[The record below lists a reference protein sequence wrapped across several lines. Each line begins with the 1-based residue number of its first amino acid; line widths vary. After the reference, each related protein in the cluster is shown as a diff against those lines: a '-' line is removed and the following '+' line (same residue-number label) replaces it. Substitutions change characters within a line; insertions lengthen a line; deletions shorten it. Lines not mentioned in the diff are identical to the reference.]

1 MPPSH
6 LSSKAQKAWS
16 KTYQSTL
23 ASAANDFPNDV
34 SRQRQAALK
43 AANQMLAVPPP
54 TSATDINNL
63 EDWQIILKGTR
74 DGNVFCVTADGKKYS
89 FPVKS

>member
-1 MPPSH
+1 
-6 LSSKAQKAWS
+6 
-16 KTYQSTL
+16 
-23 ASAANDFPNDV
+23 
-34 SRQRQAALK
+34 
-43 AANQMLAVPPP
+43 MLAVPPP